1 MSNTTVSL
9 DYTTPTHTPALNT
22 HLTEQ
27 VAAAVAAS
35 KRANTLRAY
44 RSDLAAFSTWCAGNG
59 LPALPASPDTVAAY
73 LADQV
78 ARGLKVTTVRRHLA
92 TISKAHTLAGYSH
105 ERNPAT
111 YELVKATLAGLRQT
125 HGAAPDQAPGLTPD
139 QLDMALTAISTA
151 LPAAYGRE
159 RRPDLVGL
167 RDRALLVVGWCAA
180 LRRSELAQLRWGQI
194 TWEAGGVVL
203 LLEGSKTDK
212 QGEGQKVGVAAEPDS
227 VLCPVEA
234 LRAWQAACEQR
245 GVWRSGVWQSA
256 VADDQPVFRQVN
268 KHGHL
273 GAALSPHSVGAII
286 SQRCAAVGLVGY
298 TGHSLRRGL
307 IQAATLAGKEDSEI
321 MRTSRHRSVTMLRK
335 YQADAGLLEKAASR
349 GLRGKQH

>member
-27 VAAAVAAS
+27 VAAAVAKS
-35 KRANTLRAY
+35 KRPNTLRAY
-44 RSDLAAFSTWCAGNG
+44 KSDLAAFSSWCVSNG
-59 LPALPASPDTVAAY
+59 LTALPASPDTVAAY

-78 ARGLKVTTVRRHLA
+78 ARGLKVSTVRRHLA
-92 TISKAHTLAGYSH
+92 TISKAHRLAGYSH

-111 YELVKATLAGLRQT
+111 YELVKDALAGLRND

-159 RRPDLVGL
+159 QRPDLVGL

-212 QGEGQKVGVAAEPDS
+212 QGEGQRVGIPAEPDS

-245 GVWRSGVWQSA
+245 GVWAKDKWQPA

-268 KHGHL
+268 RHSHL

-307 IQAATLAGKEDSEI
+307 IQAAVLAGKDDSDT
-321 MRTSRHRSVTMLRK
+321 MRTSRHRSYAQYAK
-335 YQADAGLLEKAASR
+335 YKNDAGLLERAASK